1 MTQATA
7 LPDPPRPAAPR
18 PVLRARRP
26 RWSWSRAGSKQLGAR
41 LVALALAVAVPAFA
55 APGQWRPFELFGG
68 AAAGAVKPM
77 GFETPGESFPGSA
90 FYYLADEPY
99 LPPAGGSIAGAGS
112 AGSFADSTADDTLG
126 GPAAHPLFVGGNP
139 ADRARALQC
148 MTMAIYYEA
157 ATESDAGQRAVA
169 QVVLNRVAHPAFPNT
184 VCGVVFQGS
193 ERATGCQFSFTC
205 DGSLAR
211 APARKFWDR
220 AQQVAAAA
228 LSGAVYAPVGLAT
241 HYHTIYIHP
250 YWADSLTN
258 ITTIGAHTFY
268 RWRGAAGLL
277 AAFSDRYAGG
287 EPPAAPRAPSAGPDP
302 AGALD
307 PIQLART
314 YEQSLAAARAAALP
328 VAAGSHAAGPA
339 LPPPVYSAEIQQR
352 GGEELYKGDRLPGA
366 GELTGAHAQSGQWIA
381 HP

>member
-1 MTQATA
+1 
-7 LPDPPRPAAPR
+7 
-18 PVLRARRP
+18 
-26 RWSWSRAGSKQLGAR
+26 
-41 LVALALAVAVPAFA
+41 
-55 APGQWRPFELFGG
+55 
-68 AAAGAVKPM
+68 M

-99 LPPAGGSIAGAGS
+99 LPPAGGSISSGGTAGA
-112 AGSFADSTADDTLG
+112 FADTALEDAVN
-126 GPAAHPLFVGGNP
+126 GPAARPLFLTGSG

-169 QVVLNRVAHPAFPNT
+169 QVVLNRVAHPAFPDT
-184 VCGVVFQGS
+184 VCGVVFEGS
-193 ERATGCQFSFTC
+193 ERPTGCQFSFTC

-220 AQQVAAAA
+220 AQAVAAAA

-258 ITTIGAHTFY
+258 VTTIGAHTFY
-268 RWRGAAGLL
+268 RWKGAAGLA

-287 EPPAAPRAPSAGPDP
+287 EPLPTRHAPSRTPDP

-307 PIQLART
+307 PIQLARS
-314 YEQSLAAARAAALP
+314 YEQSLAAAQ
-328 VAAGSHAAGPA
+328 AAGQAAGPVHAGTAGAPIRAA
-339 LPPPVYSAEIQQR
+339 LPPPAYSAAIQSR
-352 GGEELYKGDRLPGA
+352 GGDQLYSGDRLPG
-366 GELTGAHAQSGQWIA
+366 GGQLIGPHAQSGEWIK

>member
-1 MTQATA
+1 M
-7 LPDPPRPAAPR
+7 
-18 PVLRARRP
+18 
-26 RWSWSRAGSKQLGAR
+26 
-41 LVALALAVAVPAFA
+41 ALALAVAVPAFA
-55 APGQWRPFELFGG
+55 APAESRPFALFGSAE
-68 AAAGAVKPM
+68 AATAVKPM
-77 GFETPGESFPGSA
+77 GFETAGESFPGSA

-99 LPPAGGSIAGAGS
+99 IPPAGGSITSGGAASAFAGTAAEDPVAGPIARPVF
-112 AGSFADSTADDTLG
+112 AGGTST
-126 GPAAHPLFVGGNP
+126 
-139 ADRARALQC
+139 DRARALQC
-148 MTMAIYYEA
+148 MTQAIYYEA

-169 QVVLNRVAHPAFPNT
+169 QVILNRVTHPAYPNT

-193 ERATGCQFSFTC
+193 ERSTGCQFSFTC

-211 APARKFWDR
+211 APMRKFWDR
-220 AQQVAAAA
+220 AQAVAAAA

-268 RWRGAAGLL
+268 RWKGAAGLL

-287 EPPAAPRAPSAGPDP
+287 EPLPVRHTPTRTPDP
-302 AGALD
+302 STVLD

-314 YEQSLAAARAAALP
+314 YEQSLAAAQTVSP
-328 VAAGSHAAGPA
+328 GGPA
-339 LPPPVYSAEIQQR
+339 RGGLATPARAVPPPVYSAEIQSR
-352 GGEELYKGDRLPGA
+352 GGEALYSGDRLPGA
-366 GELTGAHAQSGQWIA
+366 GELIGPHAQSGQWIG